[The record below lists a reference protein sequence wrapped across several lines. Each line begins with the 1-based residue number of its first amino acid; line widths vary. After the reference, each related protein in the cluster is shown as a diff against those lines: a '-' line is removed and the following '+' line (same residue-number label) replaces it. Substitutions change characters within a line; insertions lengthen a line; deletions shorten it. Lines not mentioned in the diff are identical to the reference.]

1 MRFFASDWDP
11 RAGRGESGDR
21 EWEGWREEG
30 WFGGRASLSPRGE
43 TESVP
48 MIGCIPRERG
58 LEERVDRGGEAFNTC
73 GTVLP
78 LSIKRIGWITIST
91 PRWEKEREKK
101 SPLRSLKKYPPTDRE
116 ISDMVRCSWF
126 SMRNYLVSLTLI
138 MEIENLILKRLY
150 D

>member
-1 MRFFASDWDP
+1 LRAIEIREQEEESDGWDAEK
-11 RAGRGESGDR
+11 RKEREREREGEGEVGS
-21 EWEGWREEG
+21 
-30 WFGGRASLSPRGE
+30 GGRASLSPRGK

-91 PRWEKEREKK
+91 PCREKERKREK
-101 SPLRSLKKYPPTDRE
+101 T
-116 ISDMVRCSWF
+116 
-126 SMRNYLVSLTLI
+126 
-138 MEIENLILKRLY
+138 KR
-150 D
+150 

>member
-1 MRFFASDWDP
+1 MAVAERKEG
-11 RAGRGESGDR
+11 GRL
-21 EWEGWREEG
+21 
-30 WFGGRASLSPRGE
+30 GGRASLSPRGE

-91 PRWEKEREKK
+91 PCAERQREKGRQK
-101 SPLRSLKKYPPTDRE
+101 ETRE
-116 ISDMVRCSWF
+116 IAFR
-126 SMRNYLVSLTLI
+126 TH
-138 MEIENLILKRLY
+138 
-150 D
+150 

>member
-1 MRFFASDWDP
+1 MRAIEI
-11 RAGRGESGDR
+11 REQEEESGGWDAEKRR
-21 EWEGWREEG
+21 EREGGRI
-30 WFGGRASLSPRGE
+30 GGRASLSPRGE

-91 PRWEKEREKK
+91 P
-101 SPLRSLKKYPPTDRE
+101 
-116 ISDMVRCSWF
+116 C
-126 SMRNYLVSLTLI
+126 
-138 MEIENLILKRLY
+138 
-150 D
+150 

>member
-1 MRFFASDWDP
+1 MKI
-11 RAGRGESGDR
+11 
-21 EWEGWREEG
+21 
-30 WFGGRASLSPRGE
+30 GGRASLSPRGE

-91 PRWEKEREKK
+91 PCRE
-101 SPLRSLKKYPPTDRE
+101 
-116 ISDMVRCSWF
+116 
-126 SMRNYLVSLTLI
+126 
-138 MEIENLILKRLY
+138 
-150 D
+150 

>member
-1 MRFFASDWDP
+1 LRS
-11 RAGRGESGDR
+11 ESGKRRKSER
-21 EWEGWREEG
+21 EREREREREEERVG
-30 WFGGRASLSPRGE
+30 ERASLSPRGE

-91 PRWEKEREKK
+91 PRTEKEGERQRGRRREP
-101 SPLRSLKKYPPTDRE
+101 SFTEGILPGRSRVTRYGSLSAVFNAELLAFVNPANGDGEDSHCRE
-116 ISDMVRCSWF
+116 DP
-126 SMRNYLVSLTLI
+126 
-138 MEIENLILKRLY
+138 
-150 D
+150 

>member
-1 MRFFASDWDP
+1 LRSESRKRKTWWDAEE
-11 RAGRGESGDR
+11 RRERKRGRGWIG
-21 EWEGWREEG
+21 EW
-30 WFGGRASLSPRGE
+30 ASLSPRGE

-91 PRWEKEREKK
+91 PCREKEGTRE
-101 SPLRSLKKYPPTDRE
+101 RE
-116 ISDMVRCSWF
+116 RERERERRD
-126 SMRNYLVSLTLI
+126 
-138 MEIENLILKRLY
+138 RLY
-150 D
+150 AYRRNIY

>member
-1 MRFFASDWDP
+1 MQKTEEREG
-11 RAGRGESGDR
+11 GRIR
-21 EWEGWREEG
+21 
-30 WFGGRASLSPRGE
+30 GRASLSPRGE

-58 LEERVDRGGEAFNTC
+58 LEERVDRGGKAFNTC

-91 PRWEKEREKK
+91 PGREKERKEERNKRF
-101 SPLRSLKKYPPTDRE
+101 LRLPKEYPPADPAIAR
-116 ISDMVRCSWF
+116 
-126 SMRNYLVSLTLI
+126 YLIRYLLHQYFQNIIKLFDSI
-138 MEIENLILKRLY
+138 IADIG